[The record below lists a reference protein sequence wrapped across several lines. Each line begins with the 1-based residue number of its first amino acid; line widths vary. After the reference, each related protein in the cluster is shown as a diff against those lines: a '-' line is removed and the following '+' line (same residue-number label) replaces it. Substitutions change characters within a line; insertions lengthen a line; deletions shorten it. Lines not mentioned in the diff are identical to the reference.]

1 MILAAFVLVLAAG
14 IAIGITGVGGVLI
27 VPVLAGAG
35 RFEVGAAVAA
45 ASTAFLFPGLQAWW
59 QTASPRR
66 GQAATG
72 SPVVA
77 SGAAADGMA
86 AAASPALA
94 IAMPA
99 AAFAGALAG
108 AFASHVV
115 EGAVMRVAIAAV
127 ALMSGIHAWGDAAPR
142 RWRHGRPEAAI
153 AGTGLAATT
162 VIGLL
167 VGIGSGLTGTGG
179 PVLLLPLLMA
189 LRAPMPAAVQTAR
202 RIQLP
207 IALAAT
213 GIHVIEGRFDPA
225 LVLGIGVLLLIGGA
239 IGHRIAAR
247 LSVPRLKQTMGV
259 LLCLTGLWFG
269 LQVFRGNAQG

>member
-1 MILAAFVLVLAAG
+1 MIVAALVLVLVAG

-27 VPVLAGAG
+27 VPVLTGAG

-45 ASTAFLFPGLQAWW
+45 ASTAFLFPGLQALW

-66 GQAATG
+66 ASATAS
-72 SPVVA
+72 SPV
-77 SGAAADGMA
+77 AADGVAAGGMA

-94 IAMPA
+94 IAMPV
-99 AAFAGALAG
+99 AAFAGTLAG
-108 AFASHVV
+108 AFASHIVDA
-115 EGAVMRVAIAAV
+115 AVMRAAIAAV
-127 ALMSGIHAWGDAAPR
+127 ALMSGIHAWRDAAPR
-142 RWRHGRPEAAI
+142 RRPHGQPAAAA
-153 AGTGLAATT
+153 AGTSLPAST

-189 LRAPMPAAVQTAR
+189 LHTPMPAAVLTAR

-213 GIHVIEGRFDPA
+213 AVHVAGGRFDPV
-225 LVLGIGVLLLIGGA
+225 LVLGIGALLLAGGA

-259 LLCLTGLWFG
+259 LLFLTGLWFG
-269 LQVFRGNAQG
+269 LQVFRADV